1 MLERNILI
9 VDDNT
14 RIKSVYIPAYSAEI
28 DSLKNQSE
36 KWKAYSFHLEH
47 CPSMK
52 EAIEYL
58 SDKHNLV
65 DVLVVDYDFN
75 GETTFTN
82 GTAFAKL
89 FSIQCREQVT

>member
-47 CPSMK
+47 CSSMK
-52 EAIEYL
+52 EATEYL
-58 SDKHNLV
+58 SDKYNCPLP
-65 DVLVVDYDFN
+65 
-75 GETTFTN
+75 
-82 GTAFAKL
+82 AK
-89 FSIQCREQVT
+89 IDRKKVKKTE